1 VKNARDSVR
10 QILSVLNC
18 SSRGKKR
25 RHDEPRSGAGNH
37 SLLPPWHRRMACGG
51 GPGPQPL
58 RHQSAHPRGQR
69 APHRRVHRGRYSL
82 VEAHPRLPAGVCANR
97 QGIRRQ
103 RQVAP
108 PLRLKSR
115 GPRIKTT
122 GSRPRKTSGSPRD
135 CGARLSTFFFSHLP
149 FPGCI
154 LHYFFQAIS
163 YVCLCTHVRFI

>member
-1 VKNARDSVR
+1 MRQRRLRSTRRRHGQPVCVKNARYSVQ

-25 RHDEPRSGAGNH
+25 RHDEPRSGAGSQ

-51 GPGPQPL
+51 GPGPPLPL
-58 RHQSAHPRGQR
+58 RHPSARPRGQR
-69 APHRRVHRGRYSL
+69 VPHRRAHHGRYSL
-82 VEAHPRLPAGVCANR
+82 VEAQVPVGVRVNR

-108 PLRLKSR
+108 PLHPGWLKSQGR
-115 GPRIKTT
+115 RRIRMM

-135 CGARLSTFFFSHLP
+135 CAASMITM
-149 FPGCI
+149 C
-154 LHYFFQAIS
+154 
-163 YVCLCTHVRFI
+163 